1 MTREVAS
8 YAPSLVEVSL
18 FGVQMEG
25 FSSESVVRIT
35 KEEVTTTLEIAQD
48 GSSKA
53 TVNKHTPYRVTVS
66 LQSTSSANSWL
77 HLIYKLYE
85 RAGVEFKMPLSIKD
99 KSGDTNFF
107 CTDVFFETVPDKEFN
122 STISVSEWSF
132 LCVAPSYTY
141 GGNIEPNQI
150 IETLQLL
157 AGALEVANM
166 FGINLSGFTDQLTS
180 FQQGAVSKLK
190 GMF

>member
-25 FSSESVVRIT
+25 FSSESVVRIA
-35 KEEVTTTLEIAQD
+35 KEEVTTTLEVAQD
-48 GSSKA
+48 GSAKA
-53 TVNKHTPYRVTVS
+53 SVNKHVPYRVTVS
-66 LQSTSSANSWL
+66 LQSTSSSNSWL

-85 RAGVEFKMPLSIKD
+85 RAGVEFRMPLSIQD

-107 CTDVFFETVPDKEFN
+107 CTDVFFESVPDKEFSN
-122 STISVSEWSF
+122 TITVSEWTF
-132 LCVAPSYTY
+132 LCVSPKYTY
-141 GGNIEPNQI
+141 GGNVEPDQI

-157 AGALEVANM
+157 AGALEVADM
-166 FGINLSGFTDQLTS
+166 FGINLDSFNDQLVA

-190 GMF
+190 EMF